1 MSIMNTL
8 RFSFKTTGSP
18 VSPTSLYKTL
28 ILYIGLLAR
37 DLLWGEGS
45 KSLLPQ
51 LGVLLNVSGRVL
63 KLLVEHGVE
72 SQTLNL

>member
-8 RFSFKTTGSP
+8 RCSFITAGSP
-18 VSPTSLYKTL
+18 VSPASLYKTL
-28 ILYIGLLAR
+28 ILCIGLLAR

-51 LGVLLNVSGRVL
+51 LGVLLNVSERLL
-63 KLLVEHGVE
+63 KLLVERGVE